1 MQQKRFLSDLFFL
14 LFVNLLVKPF
24 WVFGIDRSV
33 QNAVGTQG
41 YGTYFA
47 LLNLSIVFNMVLD
60 MGLTN
65 SNSRTVAQDHSSLSR
80 NFMRMVVLRLFLALA
95 YCILCGLAGW
105 AMHLSLIE
113 MGLLTLL
120 CINQFLQS
128 LTLFLRSNVSGLQLF
143 RTDGLLSVLDRV
155 LLIIVCGI
163 MLWGPASDPF
173 SIWHFAWAQTGA
185 YTLTAVVAAFIVLG
199 KGRPFSGFSGLGD
212 LPVLLRSSLPYATLI
227 LLMSIYGRMD
237 GVMLKALHTEGDSQA
252 GVYAQAFR
260 LIDAANMMAYLF
272 AVILLPLFAKML
284 AERTDV
290 GPIARVSLKILAVP
304 AMALVALCTAAADDV
319 MTLLYNEG
327 ATQSAPVLRFLAW
340 SFVPIAAGYVVGTL
354 ITASGKLRELN
365 AIAAFSVVA
374 SLLLNAI
381 FIPTHGA
388 VGAAITAVV
397 VQAVSIFMQGYVAQL
412 RYRLLGNARA
422 WLLPSA
428 YILSVPVISYFLV
441 MMIDGPI
448 LRMMLPVGISI
459 LLAPALFNKEEMSQ
473 FFGLIKDRATR

>member
-33 QNAVGTQG
+33 QNAVGTEG

-65 SNSRTVAQDHSSLSR
+65 SNNRAVAQDHSALPR
-80 NFMRMVVLRLFLALA
+80 HFMRMVVLRLILALA
-95 YCILCGLAGW
+95 YCVLCAMAGW
-105 AMHLSLIE
+105 AMHLSMAE
-113 MGLLTLL
+113 MGLLSLL

-128 LTLFLRSNVSGLQLF
+128 FTLFLRSNVSGLQLF

-163 MLWGPASDPF
+163 MLWGPMSQPF

-185 YTLTAVVAAFIVLG
+185 YALTALVAAFIVMR
-199 KGRPFSGFSGLGD
+199 KGRPFNGFSGFGD

-237 GVMLKALHTEGDSQA
+237 GVMLKALHTDGDSQA

-304 AMALVALCTAAADDV
+304 AMALVALCTAAAHDV
-319 MTLLYNEG
+319 MALLYDEG
-327 ATQSAPVLRFLAW
+327 AAQSAPVLRFLAW

-397 VQAVSIFMQGYVAQL
+397 VQSVSIFMQGYVAQL
-412 RYRLLGNARA
+412 RYGLLGHAKT
-422 WLLPSA
+422 WLLPLA
-428 YILSVPVISYFLV
+428 YILSVPVISYFMG
-441 MMIDGPI
+441 MMIDVPI
-448 LRMMLPVGISI
+448 LRMILPLVTAI
-459 LLAPALFNKEEMSQ
+459 LLAPALFNREEMSQ
-473 FFGLIKDRATR
+473 FFELIKDRANR